1 MKGVERTFAM
11 FSLQRTTSG
20 SPSPSRSGERGQ
32 GSHCQ
37 SGPLPQR
44 ISVSERGRESH
55 PANAKIMTRVRCLI
69 LILTVRGLFKYYKNL
84 WLTRSGS
91 SATPSV

>member
-20 SPSPSRSGERGQ
+20 SPSRSRSGERGQ

-37 SGPLPQR
+37 SGPLPQC
-44 ISVSERGRESH
+44 ISVTERGRESH
-55 PANAKIMTRVRCLI
+55 PANAKIMTCLI
-69 LILTVRGLFKYYKNL
+69 LILTVRGLKYYKSL
-84 WLTRSGS
+84 WPTRTGS
-91 SATPSV
+91 SATPSI